1 VIAGVILAGGLARRM
16 GGGDKALTMLDG
28 RPLLDWVVERLRPQ
42 VAALALN
49 ANGDADRF
57 ANWRLPVIPDTV
69 AGNPGPLAGI
79 LAGLEW
85 AAPAHEY
92 LVTVPTDSPV
102 VPLDLVARLR
112 IARDEARAEIAIAA
126 SGGRRHPV
134 IALWPVG
141 LAAELRYALVEE
153 GVRKVGEFIARYTI
167 AVAAFPLA
175 PFDPFM
181 NMNSPEDIAR
191 AEAVLRG

>member
-1 VIAGVILAGGLARRM
+1 MIAGVILAGGLARRM